1 MYGLEG
7 KVAVVTGG
15 AVGIGRAIAERL
27 AREGCHVGIVDL
39 CAGVRPLPPALAE
52 GGVKVACEQADVG
65 DLDSV
70 QHAIAKVSH
79 ALGDIDI
86 LVNNAGI
93 LKVALLAEM
102 PAEDWYQMFRVNVHG
117 MWHCC
122 KTVLPGMI
130 ERRRGRVINLA
141 SWKGKRGT
149 PYTGAYCATKA
160 AVISMTETLAFEV
173 GRYNITVNAICPGM
187 VQGTEMM
194 REWQQTA
201 RAMGLPT
208 LEDRVSTIPLGRAAT
223 VAEIA
228 NMAAFLASG
237 ESAYITGEA
246 INVAGGMW
254 TN

>member
-1 MYGLEG
+1 
-7 KVAVVTGG
+7 V
-15 AVGIGRAIAERL
+15 
-27 AREGCHVGIVDL
+27 H
-39 CAGVRPLPPALAE
+39 
-52 GGVKVACEQADVG
+52 CEQADVG
-65 DLDSV
+65 ALDAV
-70 QHAIAKVSH
+70 RHAFDKVSH

-102 PAEDWYQMFRVNVHG
+102 AAEDWYEMFRVNVHG

-122 KTVLPGMI
+122 KAVLPGMI
-130 ERRRGRVINLA
+130 ERRRGRIINLA

-160 AVISMTETLAFEV
+160 AVISLTETLALEL
-173 GRYNITVNAICPGM
+173 GQRHITVNAICPGM
-187 VQGTEMM
+187 VQGTDMM

-208 LEDRVSTIPLGRAAT
+208 LEDRLPTIPLGRAAG
-223 VAEIA
+223 VGDIA
-228 NMAAFLASG
+228 NMAAFLASD

-246 INVAGGMW
+246 FNVAGGMW
-254 TN
+254 MN